1 MEFGLGATRPLTD
14 RSTDLQR
21 HDQGPLARTLP
32 NRCHTYHSC
41 MPKHVDL
48 QAIERAAR
56 AKLDTRIEAI
66 KTLAKARQNKLDKQA
81 QATAAEREDTTAW
94 MAAIRQ
100 GWAADELK
108 DLGFDPPTKK
118 TPGRTRRRRTTTT
131 TTTNGSAPEQAPA
144 HARDP
149 QPAG

>member
-1 MEFGLGATRPLTD
+1 MGATRPLTD

-32 NRCHTYHSC
+32 SRCLTYHSC
-41 MPKHVDL
+41 MPKSVDI

-56 AKLDTRIEAI
+56 AKLDTRVEAV

-81 QATAAEREDTTAW
+81 EAAAAEREDATAW

-100 GWAADELK
+100 GWAEDELK
-108 DLGFDPPTKK
+108 DLGFDAPKK
-118 TPGRTRRRRTTTT
+118 TPGRARRRRTA
-131 TTTNGSAPEQAPA
+131 TNGSAREQARADAP
-144 HARDP
+144 DS